1 MTVVIATSILLAGA
15 TPAFAHT
22 VAGTGATN
30 YKSTLK
36 ATPTLAGLTVR
47 IIENGSRLEA
57 SYDGDG
63 EVIVEG
69 YQSEPYLR
77 ITRTSVEEN
86 LKSPA
91 TYINRTRNG
100 TDEPATTDA
109 KAEPEWHKISSGHV
123 ARWHDHRIHWMGG
136 QQPPAVRNAPD
147 KKHVVVPDWVV
158 KFRHGDDVE
167 DAKGDLL
174 WVPGP
179 SPAPMLLLA
188 GALVVVMA
196 VVGRRAKPFIPVAIA
211 AATLVVV
218 DIVHSF
224 GIGFANAG
232 TTMEKIGR
240 TFSASTVSIPAWIVG
255 AGAVWFLTRRKV
267 DGFFAAVFS
276 GLIVAV
282 VGGLA
287 DSTVLS
293 RSQIPF
299 GFAPGSARPIV
310 AISLGLGV
318 GVAVASAMAIRQLEP
333 RLAKPKYEDD

>member
-1 MTVVIATSILLAGA
+1 M
-15 TPAFAHT
+15 
-22 VAGTGATN
+22 AGTGATN
-30 YKSTLK
+30 FKSTLED
-36 ATPTLAGLTVR
+36 TPAIDGLRVR

-57 SYDGDG
+57 RYRGEGD
-63 EVIVEG
+63 VVVLG
-69 YQSEPYLR
+69 YQGEPYLR
-77 ITRTSVEEN
+77 ILRDGVFEN

-109 KAEPEWHKISSGHV
+109 KAAPEWSKISSGNV
-123 ARWHDHRIHWMGG
+123 ARWHDHRIHWMGDT
-136 QQPPAVRNAPD
+136 QPPAVRRDPN
-147 KKHVVVPDWVV
+147 KEHVIVPDWTVG
-158 KFRHGDDVE
+158 FRHGDTLDE
-167 DAKGDLL
+167 ATGDLL

-179 SPAPMLLLA
+179 SPAPHYLLA
-188 GALVVVMA
+188 AALAVALVA
-196 VVGRRAKPFIPVAIA
+196 ISRRAKPFVPVLVAT
-211 AATLVVV
+211 ATLVVV

-232 TTMEKIGR
+232 TIAERIGR

-255 AGAVWFLTRRKV
+255 AGAVYFLARRKV
-267 DGFFAAVFS
+267 DGFFAAVFA

-299 GFAPGSARPIV
+299 AFAPGSARPIV
-310 AISLGLGV
+310 AISLGLGF
-318 GVAVASAMAIRQLEP
+318 GVAIASGLAIRQLEP
-333 RLAKPKYEDD
+333 RVAKPKYED